1 MGVFIE
7 LKMNLWR
14 IIKLG
19 ANSRQFNE
27 PKRLR
32 ISQLGGNPSHCSETK
47 TLSTTNQL
55 THVTGM
61 IAQGPMI
68 SSLPSNEPITAWPAY
83 YFPKVSFNAEAFQTI
98 YGGTR

>member
-1 MGVFIE
+1 MGVFLE

-14 IIKLG
+14 IVKLG
-19 ANSRQFNE
+19 ANSSQSNE
-27 PKRLR
+27 PKRLSR
-32 ISQLGGNPSHCSETK
+32 
-47 TLSTTNQL
+47 TNQL
-55 THVTGM
+55 TRVTGM

>member
-1 MGVFIE
+1 MGVFIIE

-14 IIKLG
+14 IL
-19 ANSRQFNE
+19 
-27 PKRLR
+27 
-32 ISQLGGNPSHCSETK
+32 QLGGNSSQCSETK

-55 THVTGM
+55 TYVNGM

-98 YGGTR
+98 YGSTR